1 MQKIFIALFACLSV
15 PIAHG
20 ETLQNTVKEALA
32 SHPEVNASVNSRY
45 SAEQDLRAARGG
57 YLPSLSVD
65 AEAGQKNIDDAT
77 TRAAGSN
84 SGMNLSPNDATVSLN
99 QNLFN
104 GFATSS
110 EVSRQKAT
118 VNSRAFSVM
127 NVSET
132 TALNVVQA
140 YLDVLQRQEYVQLAQ
155 DDLANHERIYDQIRL
170 RTDQGVGRSGDLMQA
185 QARLAQAR
193 NNLLTEQTNLED
205 AKTTF
210 VSVTGMDPQG
220 LSLPE
225 SINAMLPSSLDE
237 AKRIMEANSPLLK
250 SANADIDAA
259 HQQYE
264 AAKSAFYPR
273 VDVELSRSI
282 SHDTDTTRAHAEE
295 WQAMVKM
302 HYNLY
307 QGGSDKAAMES
318 RAYLQKQAQDVR
330 NNTLRQMNQEMGLA
344 WSALKSARDQ
354 LPAAA
359 EYADRS
365 VKVRTAYQD
374 QFSLGERTLLDLL
387 DSENEVFSSK
397 RRLVELRYLEI
408 ASGYRICARAGE
420 LLNALKIAPTSAAQP
435 VDAENDNGNLPDL
448 K

>member
-1 MQKIFIALFACLSV
+1 MQKFFVFLLTCFSIQSV
-15 PIAHG
+15 NA
-20 ETLQNTVKEALA
+20 ESLQNTVKQALS

-57 YLPSLSVD
+57 YLPSLNVN
-65 AEAGQKNIDDAT
+65 AEAGQKNINDAT
-77 TRAAGSN
+77 TRAGGSSN
-84 SGMNLSPNDATVSLN
+84 GMNLSPNNATLSLD
-99 QNLFN
+99 QNLFD
-104 GFATSS
+104 GFATTS
-110 EVSRQKAT
+110 EVGRQKAT
-118 VNSRAFSVM
+118 VDSRAFNVL

-132 TALNVVQA
+132 TAYNVVQA
-140 YLDVLQRQEYVQLAQ
+140 YVDVLQRQEFVRLAQ

-185 QARLAQAR
+185 EARLAQAR

-205 AKTTF
+205 ANTSF
-210 VSVTGMDPQG
+210 ESVTGEAPEN
-220 LSLPE
+220 LSQPE
-225 SINAMLPSSLDE
+225 NVNTMLPTSLTD
-237 AKRIMEANSPLLK
+237 AKRIMESNNPLLK
-250 SANADIDAA
+250 SANADIEATR
-259 HQQYE
+259 QQYE
-264 AAKSAFYPR
+264 ASKSTFYPR

-282 SHDTDTTRAHAEE
+282 SNDTDTTRAHTEE

-318 RAYLQKQAQDVR
+318 RAYLEKQAQDVR
-330 NNTLRQMNQEMGLA
+330 NNTLRQMNQEIGLA
-344 WSALKSARDQ
+344 WSALNSARDQ
-354 LPAAA
+354 LPAAE

-365 VKVRTAYQD
+365 VKVRIAYQD

-397 RRLVELRYLEI
+397 RHLVELRYLEI
-408 ASGYRICARAGE
+408 STGYRIFARIGE
-420 LLNALKIAPTSAAQP
+420 LLKVLKITPTTAGQPIDSADKNALP
-435 VDAENDNGNLPDL
+435 EL

>member
-1 MQKIFIALFACLSV
+1 MQKFFFFLLSCFSIQSV
-15 PIAHG
+15 NA
-20 ETLQNTVKEALA
+20 ESLQNTVQHALS

-45 SAEQDLRAARGG
+45 SAEQDLLAARGG
-57 YLPSLSVD
+57 YLPSLNVN
-65 AEAGQKNIDDAT
+65 AEAGQKNINDAT
-77 TRAAGSN
+77 TRAGGSN
-84 SGMNLSPNDATVSLN
+84 NGMNLSPNDATVSLD
-99 QNLFN
+99 QNVFD
-104 GFATSS
+104 GFATTS
-110 EVSRQKAT
+110 EVGRQKAT
-118 VNSRAFSVM
+118 VDSRAFNVL

-140 YLDVLQRQEYVQLAQ
+140 YLDVLQRQEYVSLAQ

-185 QARLAQAR
+185 EARLAQAR

-205 AKTTF
+205 ANTTF
-210 VSVTGMDPQG
+210 ESATGEVPEN

-225 SINAMLPSSLDE
+225 SVNAMLPTSLAE
-237 AKRIMEANSPLLK
+237 AKHVMESNSPLLK
-250 SANADIDAA
+250 SANADIEAT

-264 AAKSAFYPR
+264 AAKSTFYPR

-282 SHDTDTTRAHAEE
+282 SNDTDTTRAHSEE

-330 NNTLRQMNQEMGLA
+330 NNTLRQMNQEIGLA

-354 LPAAA
+354 LPAAE

-408 ASGYRICARAGE
+408 SSGYRIFARSGE
-420 LLNALKIAPTSAAQP
+420 LLKALKINPTPAGQPIDSA
-435 VDAENDNGNLPDL
+435 DNNALPEL

>member
-1 MQKIFIALFACLSV
+1 MQKFLFFLLGCFSIQSV
-15 PIAHG
+15 NA
-20 ETLQNTVKEALA
+20 ESLQNTVQQALS

-57 YLPSLSVD
+57 YLPTLNID
-65 AEAGQKNIDDAT
+65 AEAGQKNVNDAT
-77 TRAAGSN
+77 TRAGGSN

-99 QNLFN
+99 QNIFD

-110 EVSRQKAT
+110 EVNRQKAT
-118 VNSRAFSVM
+118 VNSRSFSVL
-127 NVSET
+127 NISET

-140 YLDVLQRQEYVQLAQ
+140 YLDVLQRQEYVHLAQ

-185 QARLAQAR
+185 EARLAQAR

-205 AKTTF
+205 ANTTF
-210 VSVTGMDPQG
+210 MSVTGEAPEN

-225 SINAMLPSSLDE
+225 SIDAFLPTSLED
-237 AKRIMEANSPLLK
+237 AKRTMESNSPLLK
-250 SANADIDAA
+250 SANADIEAA

-264 AAKSAFYPR
+264 ASKSTFYPR
-273 VDVELSRSI
+273 VDVALSRSVAN
-282 SHDTDTTRAHAEE
+282 DTDTTRAHSEE

-318 RAYLQKQAQDVR
+318 RAYLQKQAQDIR
-330 NNTLRQMNQEMGLA
+330 NNTLRQLNQEMGLA
-344 WSALKSARDQ
+344 WSALKSAKDQ

-359 EYADRS
+359 DYADRS

-408 ASGYRICARAGE
+408 ASGYRLCARSGE
-420 LLNALKIAPTSAAQP
+420 LLKALKINPAPAGQPLDSA
-435 VDAENDNGNLPDL
+435 DNNELPEL

>member
-1 MQKIFIALFACLSV
+1 MQKFFVFILGCLSIQSV
-15 PIAHG
+15 CAQS
-20 ETLQNTVKEALA
+20 LQNTVEQALS

-57 YLPSLSVD
+57 YLPSLNVD
-65 AEAGQKNIDDAT
+65 AEAGQKNINDAT
-77 TRAAGSN
+77 TGN
-84 SGMNLSPNDATVSLN
+84 QGMNLSPNDATVSLN
-99 QNLFN
+99 QNLFD

-110 EVSRQKAT
+110 EVNRQKAT
-118 VNSRAFSVM
+118 VDSRAFSVL

-132 TALNVVQA
+132 TTYTVVQA
-140 YLDVLQRQEYVQLAQ
+140 YLDVLQRQEYVALAQ

-185 QARLAQAR
+185 EARLAQAR
-193 NNLLTEQTNLED
+193 NNLLTEQANLED
-205 AKTTF
+205 ANTTF
-210 VSVTGMDPQG
+210 ISVVGVAPEN

-225 SINAMLPSSLDE
+225 SIDTMLPKSLDD
-237 AKRIMEANSPLLK
+237 AKHVMNENNPLLK
-250 SANADIDAA
+250 SANADIRAA

-264 AAKSAFYPR
+264 AAKSTFYPR
-273 VDVELSRSI
+273 VDVALSRNI
-282 SHDTDTTRAHAEE
+282 SNDADTTRSHAED

-307 QGGSDKAAMES
+307 QGGSDKAAMQS
-318 RAYLQKQAQDVR
+318 RAYLEKQAQDIR

-344 WSALKSARDQ
+344 WSALNSARDQ

-359 EYADRS
+359 EYADRT

-408 ASGYRICARAGE
+408 ASGYRISMREGE
-420 LLNALKIAPTSAAQP
+420 LLKALKINPVPAGQPIDSA
-435 VDAENDNGNLPDL
+435 DNNSLPEL
-448 K
+448 N

>member
-1 MQKIFIALFACLSV
+1 MKKFFVFILGCLSV
-15 PIAHG
+15 HSVNAESLP
-20 ETLQNTVKEALA
+20 NTVKQAL
-32 SHPEVNASVNSRY
+32 STHPEVNASVNSRY

-57 YLPSLSVD
+57 YLPSLNLN
-65 AEAGQKNIDDAT
+65 AEAGQKNLDDTT
-77 TRAAGSN
+77 TRAGGDN
-84 SGMNLSPNDATVSLN
+84 NGMNLSPNDATVSLD
-99 QNLFN
+99 QNVFD
-104 GFATSS
+104 GFATTS
-110 EVSRQKAT
+110 EVGRQKAT
-118 VNSRAFSVM
+118 VDSRAFSVM
-127 NVSET
+127 NISET
-132 TALNVVQA
+132 TALEVVQA
-140 YLDVLQRQEYVQLAQ
+140 YLDVLQREEYVHLAQ

-185 QARLAQAR
+185 EARLAQAQ

-205 AKTTF
+205 AKTSFT
-210 VSVTGMDPQG
+210 SVTGREPEN

-225 SINAMLPSSLDE
+225 NIAAELPKSLKD
-237 AKRIMEANSPLLK
+237 AKQVMEANNPLLK
-250 SANADIDAA
+250 SANADIEAA

-264 AAKSAFYPR
+264 ASKSTFYPR
-273 VDVELSRSI
+273 VDVSLAHSVSN
-282 SHDTDTTRAHAEE
+282 DTDTTRAHAEE
-295 WQAMVKM
+295 WQAMVKL

-307 QGGSDKAAMES
+307 QGGSDKATMDS

-330 NNTLRQMNQEMGLA
+330 NNTLRQMNQEIGLA
-344 WSALKSARDQ
+344 WTALKNARDQ

-408 ASGYRICARAGE
+408 SSGYRISARMGE
-420 LLNALKIAPTSAAQP
+420 LLKDLKVSPTPAAQP
-435 VDAENDNGNLPDL
+435 IDSASNNTLPEL
-448 K
+448 N

>member
-1 MQKIFIALFACLSV
+1 MQKFFFFIIGCLSIQSV
-15 PIAHG
+15 NA
-20 ETLQNTVKEALA
+20 ESLQNTVKQAL
-32 SHPEVNASVNSRY
+32 SNHPEVNASVNSRY

-57 YLPSLSVD
+57 YLPTLNLD
-65 AEAGQKNIDDAT
+65 AEAGQKNINDAT
-77 TRAAGSN
+77 TRAGGSN
-84 SGMNLSPNDATVSLN
+84 KGMNLSPNDATINLN
-99 QNLFN
+99 QNVFD

-110 EVSRQKAT
+110 EVDRQKAT
-118 VNSRAFSVM
+118 VDSRAFNVL

-132 TALNVVQA
+132 TAFEVVQS
-140 YLDVLQRQEYVQLAQ
+140 YLDVLQRQEYVRLAE

-185 QARLAQAR
+185 EARLAQAR

-205 AKTTF
+205 ANTTF
-210 VSVTGMDPQG
+210 LSVTGEAPEN

-225 SINAMLPSSLDE
+225 NIDALLPKSLED
-237 AKRIMEANSPLLK
+237 AKRIMESNSPLLK
-250 SANADIDAA
+250 SANADIEAA
-259 HQQYE
+259 RQQYE
-264 AAKSAFYPR
+264 ASKSTFYPR
-273 VDVELSRSI
+273 VDVELARSV
-282 SHDTDTTRAHAEE
+282 SNDTDTTRAHSEE

-307 QGGSDKAAMES
+307 QGGSDKAAMQS

-330 NNTLRQMNQEMGLA
+330 NNTLRQMNQEIGLA

-359 EYADRS
+359 DYADRS

-408 ASGYRICARAGE
+408 SSGYRIFARTGE
-420 LLNALKIAPTSAAQP
+420 LLKSLKINPTAASQPIDSAS
-435 VDAENDNGNLPDL
+435 NNTLPEL
-448 K
+448 Q

>member
-1 MQKIFIALFACLSV
+1 MQKFFVFLLTCFSIQSV
-15 PIAHG
+15 NA
-20 ETLQNTVKEALA
+20 ESLQNTVKQALS

-45 SAEQDLRAARGG
+45 SAEQDLHAARGG
-57 YLPSLSVD
+57 YLPSLNVN
-65 AEAGQKNIDDAT
+65 AEAGQKNINDAT
-77 TRAAGSN
+77 TRAGGSN
-84 SGMNLSPNDATVSLN
+84 NGMNLSPNDATLSLD
-99 QNLFN
+99 QNLFD
-104 GFATSS
+104 GFATTS
-110 EVSRQKAT
+110 EVGRQKAT
-118 VNSRAFSVM
+118 VDSRAFNVL

-132 TALNVVQA
+132 TAFNVVQA
-140 YLDVLQRQEYVQLAQ
+140 YLDVLQRQEYVHLAQ

-185 QARLAQAR
+185 EARLAQAR

-205 AKTTF
+205 ANTTF
-210 VSVTGMDPQG
+210 ESVVGEAPEN

-225 SINAMLPSSLDE
+225 SVNAMLPTSLVD
-237 AKRIMEANSPLLK
+237 AKHVMESNSPLLK
-250 SANADIDAA
+250 SANADIEATR
-259 HQQYE
+259 QQYE
-264 AAKSAFYPR
+264 ASKSTFYPR

-282 SHDTDTTRAHAEE
+282 SNDTDTTRAHAEE

-307 QGGSDKAAMES
+307 QGGSDKAAMQS
-318 RAYLQKQAQDVR
+318 RAYQQKQAQDVR
-330 NNTLRQMNQEMGLA
+330 NNTLRQMNQEIGLA

-354 LPAAA
+354 MPAAE

-408 ASGYRICARAGE
+408 STGYRIFARTGE
-420 LLNALKIAPTSAAQP
+420 LLKALKINPTPAGQPIDAA
-435 VDAENDNGNLPDL
+435 DNNALPEL

>member
-1 MQKIFIALFACLSV
+1 MQKFFLFIFGFLSIPCV
-15 PIAHG
+15 NA
-20 ETLQNTVKEALA
+20 ESLQNTVEQAL
-32 SHPEVNASVNSRY
+32 STHPEVNASVNSRY

-57 YLPSLSVD
+57 YLPTLNLD
-65 AEAGQKNIDDAT
+65 AEAGQKNINDAT
-77 TRAAGSN
+77 TRAGGTN
-84 SGMNLSPNDATVSLN
+84 KGMNLSPNDATINLN
-99 QNLFN
+99 QNVFD

-110 EVSRQKAT
+110 EVDRQKAT
-118 VNSRAFSVM
+118 VDSRAFSVL
-127 NVSET
+127 NVSEN
-132 TALNVVQA
+132 TAFEVVQA
-140 YLDVLQRQEYVQLAQ
+140 YLDVLQRQEYVRLAE

-185 QARLAQAR
+185 EARLAQAR

-205 AKTTF
+205 ANTTF
-210 VSVTGMDPQG
+210 VSVTGQPPEN

-225 SINAMLPSSLDE
+225 SIDAILPKSLAD
-237 AKRIMEANSPLLK
+237 AKRIMESNSPLLK
-250 SANADIDAA
+250 SANADIEAA
-259 HQQYE
+259 RQQYE
-264 AAKSAFYPR
+264 ASKSTFYPR
-273 VDVELSRSI
+273 VDVELARSV
-282 SHDTDTTRAHAEE
+282 SNDSDTTRAHSEE

-307 QGGSDKAAMES
+307 QGGSDKAAMQS

-330 NNTLRQMNQEMGLA
+330 NNTLRQMNQEIGLA
-344 WSALKSARDQ
+344 WTALKNARDQ

-359 EYADRS
+359 DYADRS

-408 ASGYRICARAGE
+408 SSAYRICARMGE
-420 LLNALKIAPTSAAQP
+420 LLKALKINATPAGQPIDSA
-435 VDAENDNGNLPDL
+435 DNNSLPEL
-448 K
+448 N

>member
-1 MQKIFIALFACLSV
+1 MQKYLLFIFGVLSIQSV
-15 PIAHG
+15 NA
-20 ETLQNTVKEALA
+20 ESLQNTVEHALS

-57 YLPSLSVD
+57 YLPSLNLN
-65 AEAGQKNIDDAT
+65 AEAGQKNLNDAT
-77 TRAAGSN
+77 TRAGGN
-84 SGMNLSPNDATVSLN
+84 NNGMNLSPNDATVSLD
-99 QNLFN
+99 QNVFD
-104 GFATSS
+104 GFATTS
-110 EVSRQKAT
+110 EVGRQKAT
-118 VNSRAFSVM
+118 VDSRAFTVL

-140 YLDVLQRQEYVQLAQ
+140 YLDVLQREEYVRLAQ

-185 QARLAQAR
+185 EARLAQAR

-205 AKTTF
+205 ANTTF
-210 VSVTGMDPQG
+210 VSVTGAAPEN

-225 SINAMLPSSLDE
+225 SIDGKLPKSLED
-237 AKRIMEANSPLLK
+237 AKRVMEANNPLLK
-250 SANADIDAA
+250 SANADIEAA
-259 HQQYE
+259 HQQYQ
-264 AAKSAFYPR
+264 AAKSTFYPR
-273 VDVELSRSI
+273 VDVSLSHSI
-282 SHDTDTTRAHAEE
+282 SNDTDTTRAHSEE
-295 WQAMVKM
+295 WQAMVKL

-307 QGGSDKAAMES
+307 QGGSDKAAMDS
-318 RAYLQKQAQDVR
+318 RAYLEKQAQDVR
-330 NNTLRQMNQEMGLA
+330 NNTLRQMNQEIGLA
-344 WSALKSARDQ
+344 WSALKNARDQ

-359 EYADRS
+359 DYADRS

-408 ASGYRICARAGE
+408 SSGYRIFARTGE
-420 LLNALKIAPTSAAQP
+420 LLKALKINPTPAGQPIDSAS
-435 VDAENDNGNLPDL
+435 NNTLPEL
-448 K
+448 Q